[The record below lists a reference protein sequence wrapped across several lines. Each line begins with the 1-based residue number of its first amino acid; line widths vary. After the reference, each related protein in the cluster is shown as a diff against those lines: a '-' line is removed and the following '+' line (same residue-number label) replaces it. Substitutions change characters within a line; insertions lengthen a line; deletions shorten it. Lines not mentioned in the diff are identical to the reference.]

1 MKAVF
6 RHYPHNAE
14 NVIIMIIIR
23 IYPGKDRYRT
33 GSHQT
38 ETVYR
43 GIFKNTKRRAKKVT
57 VRKIRTEKN
66 KLHEWDFS
74 RSIDECSAQKPSFFI
89 PTAKRTIV

>member
-38 ETVYR
+38 ETLY
-43 GIFKNTKRRAKKVT
+43 IQKDQKKRK
-57 VRKIRTEKN
+57 ESDS
-66 KLHEWDFS
+66 EED
-74 RSIDECSAQKPSFFI
+74 
-89 PTAKRTIV
+89 

>member
-38 ETVYR
+38 ETVYS
-43 GIFKNTKRRAKKVT
+43 GILFKKTKRREKKVT
-57 VRKIRTEKN
+57 VRKTRTEKIN
-66 KLHEWDFS
+66 FMNGTFQV
-74 RSIDECSAQKPSFFI
+74 A
-89 PTAKRTIV
+89 